1 MTVVRGS
8 EITSAWRVLMSL
20 QAGQAAALVT
30 TAAGVI
36 VVSRLLGPAGY
47 GSLTLAMAVAQY
59 LVILVVSWTSASVVR
74 FGREE
79 FVRAH
84 EMRGVFG
91 TRLAIATVCLAIASV
106 LVWLLRTRV
115 SDLTGIPTSTLDIIV
130 VLSFALM
137 LADHID
143 GTLQASGDWTRYA
156 WLGAVEKVVFVC
168 VVALIVATGAPSLR
182 LILMAAV
189 AAQMAR
195 IVFGAARIVRFA
207 HVWPPSLD
215 ANLARKILA
224 YSWPLWF
231 TFTVGYFS
239 AFVEPFLIRRYVDT
253 ASVGVYQVAFQV
265 SLLCAALLGPAGT
278 MLFPAVTTL
287 RGQQREDVIRTLL
300 QRLVPQASFILSLV
314 VAVGMVAV
322 PFIFPTLFGAG
333 YEGGLRPLQV
343 LLIAVA
349 FQALT
354 ILYGPVLAAY
364 DMTKETAALNTF
376 GGIAVHLVPQ
386 LLLIPR
392 FGATGAALSWVIW
405 YACSA
410 TVSVLLV
417 ERRLGLHL
425 RFVLLYPFTAAAAA
439 VLVLS
444 LGPMA
449 GALSVLALVV
459 GAVVWVR
466 TTRLFLRE
474 DASLLKAIGVPVMIQ
489 RPAMFVYGALSN

>member
-1 MTVVRGS
+1 MTGVRGS
-8 EITSAWRVLMSL
+8 EITSAWPVLMSL
-20 QAGQAAALVT
+20 QAGQAAALLT
-30 TAAGVI
+30 TAVGVV

-59 LVILVVSWTSASVVR
+59 LVILVVSWTSASVIR
-74 FGREE
+74 LGREE

-84 EMRGVFG
+84 QMRGVFG
-91 TRLAIATVCLAIASV
+91 TRLAIAMVCLAVASV
-106 LVWLLRTRV
+106 LVWLFRTRV
-115 SDLTGIPTSTLDIIV
+115 SGLTGIPANTLDIIV
-130 VLSFALM
+130 VLSLALTV
-137 LADHID
+137 ADHVD

-156 WLGAVEKVVFVC
+156 WLGAVEKIVFVC
-168 VVALIVATGAPSLR
+168 AVALIVAGGAPSLR
-182 LILMAAV
+182 LILVAAV
-189 AAQMAR
+189 TAQVAR
-195 IVFGAARIVRFA
+195 IVFGGARILRIA

-215 ANLARKILA
+215 ANIAARILA

-239 AFVEPFLIRRYVDT
+239 AFVEPFLIKRYVDT

-287 RGQQREDVIRTLL
+287 RAQEREDVIRTLL
-300 QRLVPQASFILSLV
+300 ERLVPQAAFIVSLAIAVGTVVAPFIL
-314 VAVGMVAV
+314 
-322 PFIFPTLFGAG
+322 PTVFGPG
-333 YEGGLRPLQV
+333 YQAALRPLQV
-343 LLIAVA
+343 LFIAVA
-349 FQALT
+349 FQTLT

-364 DMTKETAALNTF
+364 DMTKETALLNTA
-376 GGIAVHLVPQ
+376 GGIAVHLLPQ
-386 LLLIPR
+386 LLLIPIV
-392 FGATGAALSWVIW
+392 GTTGAALSWVIW
-405 YACSA
+405 YVCSA

-425 RFVLLYPFTAAAAA
+425 RFVLLYPLTAAAAA

-449 GALSVLALVV
+449 GGLGVLALVV

-474 DASLLKAIGVPVMIQ
+474 DARLLKAIGVPVMIQ
-489 RPAMFVYGALSN
+489 RPAMFVYGALSS

>member
-1 MTVVRGS
+1 MTILRSS

-20 QAGQAAALVT
+20 QAGQAAALLT
-30 TAAGVI
+30 TAAGVV
-36 VVSRLLGPAGY
+36 VVSRLLGPTGY

-59 LVILVVSWTSASVVR
+59 LVILVVSWTSAAVIR

-84 EMRGVFG
+84 QMRGVFG
-91 TRLAIATVCLAIASV
+91 TRLAIAMVCLAIAMA
-106 LVWLLRTRV
+106 LVWLFRAPV
-115 SDLTGIPTSTLDIIV
+115 SDLAGIPTSALGMIV
-130 VLSFALM
+130 VLSVVLT
-137 LADHID
+137 LADHVD

-156 WLGAVEKVVFVC
+156 WLGAVEKIVFVC
-168 VVALIVATGAPSLR
+168 VVALIVASDAPSLR

-189 AAQMAR
+189 AAQIARVAFGSAR
-195 IVFGAARIVRFA
+195 ILRVA
-207 HVWPPSLD
+207 HVWPPCLD
-215 ANLARKILA
+215 ARIGARILA

-231 TFTVGYFS
+231 MFAVGYFS
-239 AFVEPFLIRRYVDT
+239 AFVEPFLIDRYVDT

-278 MLFPAVTTL
+278 MLFPAITTL
-287 RGQQREDVIRTLL
+287 RAQEREDVIRTLL
-300 QRLVPQASFILSLV
+300 ERLVPQAAFIASLAIAVGTV
-314 VAVGMVAV
+314 VAPFVLPAV
-322 PFIFPTLFGAG
+322 FGAG
-333 YEGGLRPLQV
+333 YQGALQPLRV
-343 LLIAVA
+343 LFIAVA
-349 FQALT
+349 FQTLT

-364 DMTKETAALNTF
+364 DMTKETAVLNTV

-392 FGATGAALSWVIW
+392 FGTTGAALSWVIW
-405 YACSA
+405 YVCSA
-410 TVSVLLV
+410 TVLVLLV
-417 ERRLGLHL
+417 ERRLGLHV

-449 GALSVLALVV
+449 GGLSVLALVA

-474 DASLLKAIGVPVMIQ
+474 DARLLEAIGVPVVIQ
-489 RPAMFVYGALSN
+489 RPAMFVYGALSS

>member
-1 MTVVRGS
+1 LTGGRRS

-30 TAAGVI
+30 TAVGVI
-36 VVSRLLGPAGY
+36 LVSRLLGPGGY
-47 GSLTLAMAVAQY
+47 GGLTLAMAAAQY
-59 LVILVVSWTSASVVR
+59 IIVLVVSWTSASVVR

-84 EMRGVFG
+84 QMRGVFG
-91 TRLAIATVCLAIASV
+91 TRLAIALVCLAIASV
-106 LVWLLRTRV
+106 LVWVFRTRV
-115 SDLTGIPTSTLDIIV
+115 SGLTGIPESALDMLV
-130 VLSFALM
+130 VLSLALT
-137 LADHID
+137 LADHVD

-156 WLGAVEKVVFVC
+156 WLGAVEKISFVC
-168 VVALIVATGAPSLR
+168 VVAIVFAAGAPSLR

-189 AAQMAR
+189 AAQIAR
-195 IVFGAARIVRFA
+195 IAFGSPRILRVA
-207 HVWPPSLD
+207 HVWPPRLD
-215 ANLARKILA
+215 ARIAARILA

-231 TFTVGYFS
+231 MFAVGYFS
-239 AFVEPFLIRRYVDT
+239 AFVEPFLIDRYVDT
-253 ASVGVYQVAFQV
+253 ASVGVYQVAYQV
-265 SLLCAALLGPAGT
+265 SLLCGALLAPAGT
-278 MLFPAVTTL
+278 MLFPALTTL
-287 RGQQREDVIRTLL
+287 RSQQRDDVIRTLL
-300 QRLVPQASFILSLV
+300 ERLVPQASFILSLV
-314 VAVGMVAV
+314 VAVGMVVV
-322 PFIFPTLFGAG
+322 PFVFPTLFGAG

-392 FGATGAALSWVIW
+392 FGTTGAAFSWVIW
-405 YACSA
+405 YVCSA
-410 TVSVLLV
+410 TVVVLLV

-425 RFVLLYPFTAAAAA
+425 RFVLLSPVTAAAAG

-449 GALSVLALVV
+449 GALSVLLLVV

-474 DASLLKAIGVPVMIQ
+474 DARLLEAIGVPVVIQ